1 MTNKGAAFLPIVIG
15 MGVSMGVALGVALD
29 NIGLGLALGTAIG
42 SGFGVALMGA
52 VNAKA
57 KPTKNGDG
65 SDGGGAMIPTSDTH
79 HQSGHDGGSD
89 GGGDGGGGGD

>member
-1 MTNKGAAFLPIVIG
+1 MTNKGAAFLPIGIG
-15 MGVSMGVALGVALD
+15 VGVSIGVALGVAMD

-42 SGFGVALMGA
+42 SGLGVVLMGA

-57 KPTKNGDG
+57 KPAKKGDG
-65 SDGGGAMIPTSDTH
+65 SDGGGAVIPSSDTH
-79 HQSGHDGGSD
+79 HQGGHDGGSD